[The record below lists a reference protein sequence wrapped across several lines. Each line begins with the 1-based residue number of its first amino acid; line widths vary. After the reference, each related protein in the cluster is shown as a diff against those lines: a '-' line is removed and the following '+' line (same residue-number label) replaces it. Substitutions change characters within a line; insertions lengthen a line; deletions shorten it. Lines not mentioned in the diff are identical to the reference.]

1 MTVSR
6 ALTRGLEH
14 FQFRRVLRNQDA
26 EDWLKITNTTPAF
39 KLLLLLIFL
48 VTFDHLSYL
57 KSFLKIPYILLQF
70 DLSLKKIE
78 M

>member
-6 ALTRGLEH
+6 ALARGLEH

-26 EDWLKITNTTPAF
+26 EDWLKITNTTSVF
-39 KLLLLLIFL
+39 KLLLLLNFL

-57 KSFLKIPYILLQF
+57 KSFLKNTIYFVAI
-70 DLSLKKIE
+70 
-78 M
+78 